1 MKRLARKLDRLV
13 TAKLTRVPLDR
24 FLARHARAE
33 RTLDVGSSSGFYSKY
48 FPNRV
53 ALDHRA
59 APGVQVVCDAH
70 HLCFGDEVFDVVLCT
85 EVLEHLVDPGRALG
99 EMHRVLRQGGT
110 LLLTTRFLFPI
121 HDSPGDYYR
130 FTRYGLEHLLKRFST
145 VEIEEETD
153 PIGTL
158 AVLVQR
164 LGIQTQTLWWRP
176 LRLGW
181 HLLARAIRKLSF
193 LTTAEYGD
201 SRGTPAT
208 HSIMTSGYYVK
219 ATKTGRESGRE
230 DEAVGIRASPGAQSP
245 RLGG

>member
-1 MKRLARKLDRLV
+1 MKRLARRLDRVL

-24 FLARHARAE
+24 FLARHARTE

-59 APGVQVVCDAH
+59 GPGVQVVCDAH
-70 HLCFGDEVFDVVLCT
+70 NLCFGDGVFDVVLCT
-85 EVLEHLVDPGRALG
+85 EVLEHLVDPRRAIG
-99 EMHRVLRQGGT
+99 EMHRVLRGGGT

-130 FTRYGLEHLLKRFST
+130 FTRFGLEHLLMGFGAA
-145 VEIEEETD
+145 EIEEETN

-158 AVLVQR
+158 AVLIQR

-181 HLLARAIRKLSF
+181 HLLARVVQRLSF
-193 LTTAEYGD
+193 VTTAEYGD
-201 SRGTPAT
+201 SRRTPAA

-219 ATKTGRESGRE
+219 AVKARSGPASDDRT
-230 DEAVGIRASPGAQSP
+230 VGGA
-245 RLGG
+245 GDGE